1 MAPAHHASLR
11 AQLHDCRAQF
21 EAIKQHGEASA
32 DTLALI
38 NALFMLVDIV
48 VAVFL
53 ERTTPKTS
61 RNSGLPSS
69 RDGTDDGQTHTE
81 GKSGSRSRG
90 PKARHARSDNLR
102 TVTMELPR
110 FGGQF
115 RAVVTSTEVSDSRWK
130 GILTRDGR

>member
-1 MAPAHHASLR
+1 MARINHASLR

-53 ERTTPKTS
+53 ERTTPDLG
-61 RNSGLPSS
+61 NSDEFTRRHRRRP
-69 RDGTDDGQTHTE
+69 DPPE
-81 GKSGSRSRG
+81 GSGSRSRG
-90 PKARHARSDNLR
+90 PKARHARSVRARSPRR
-102 TVTMELPR
+102 TPARSPGAGSADT
-110 FGGQF
+110 
-115 RAVVTSTEVSDSRWK
+115 T
-130 GILTRDGR
+130 